1 MKLPFSLKFDK
12 KKPELFLV
20 LVLRDE
26 KVNAVVFEE
35 QIGKA
40 NILGEQEEYFQDSI
54 DRITQEELLD
64 SLDKAISK
72 AQSYLPDN
80 REPQKTI
87 FGVKEDWI
95 ENDKIKKDQLL
106 KLKKACDELELVPIG
121 FLIISQAISYLLQK
135 EEGVP
140 LSAILVD
147 VGKRSITV
155 SLIKAGKIAETRSK
169 DIDEEIP
176 LAVDNL
182 LKQLSTQDALPS
194 RIIIF
199 DGEKNLNYEF
209 ISHQWSKTLSFLH
222 LPQITTL
229 KSDFPA
235 RAVLFGVATQMG
247 FEVLGEALKIKP
259 DLEKQDKQDPKDTPP
274 HEYENLTPESFG
286 FVKDKDIGQIQEQPK
301 ASALTEEILSPQQD
315 EPEPT
320 QTKLDPKTNMP
331 FNLIKTIPKF
341 VKPAIANAK
350 GLLTK
355 IPPQSLPSFSFPTNA
370 KKAILVPVI
379 VVILIVGA
387 GAYYFF
393 GTKATVFLDIKPK
406 IVKQDSNVVF
416 STASN
421 ADNDDSIVNGKSI
434 SVSLDGEVSTPT
446 SGKKDIGTKAKG
458 TVTIFNNTSSSKTFP
473 KGSIITSSNDLSFT
487 LEDNATVASAS
498 GDVFSGTTPGKI
510 NANVLAEKIGTEFNL
525 PSNAK
530 FSIGNDPLIAAK
542 NDEAFSGGTKKE
554 VAVVSQDDID
564 KLLEEL
570 PKKLRQKAEEDL
582 KKQISKEETLLP
594 VILAESISA
603 KNFDKDISEETD
615 RLSLKG
621 TVEYKALSYAKKDLL
636 AQSASYI
643 KKNVSDDQILD
654 EDNIKVGVKNIEK
667 KDQDEIQ
674 ALLNLEAILKPK
686 IDQQKLI
693 EAITGISYKDAEAV
707 LMKLPQATKVRIS
720 SSLEIPLLPKL
731 LPKISENIKII
742 VTAQ

>member
-235 RAVLFGVATQMG
+235 RAVLFGVATQ
-247 FEVLGEALKIKP
+247 I
-259 DLEKQDKQDPKDTPP
+259 
-274 HEYENLTPESFG
+274 G

-421 ADNDDSIVNGKSI
+421 ADNDGSIVNGKSI

>member
-235 RAVLFGVATQMG
+235 RAVLFGVATQ
-247 FEVLGEALKIKP
+247 I
-259 DLEKQDKQDPKDTPP
+259 
-274 HEYENLTPESFG
+274 G

-421 ADNDDSIVNGKSI
+421 ADNDDSIVNGKPI

-525 PSNAK
+525 PYNAK

-554 VAVVSQDDID
+554 VAVVSQDD
-564 KLLEEL
+564 
-570 PKKLRQKAEEDL
+570 
-582 KKQISKEETLLP
+582 
-594 VILAESISA
+594 
-603 KNFDKDISEETD
+603 
-615 RLSLKG
+615 
-621 TVEYKALSYAKKDLL
+621 
-636 AQSASYI
+636 
-643 KKNVSDDQILD
+643 
-654 EDNIKVGVKNIEK
+654 
-667 KDQDEIQ
+667 
-674 ALLNLEAILKPK
+674 
-686 IDQQKLI
+686 
-693 EAITGISYKDAEAV
+693 
-707 LMKLPQATKVRIS
+707 
-720 SSLEIPLLPKL
+720 
-731 LPKISENIKII
+731 
-742 VTAQ
+742 